1 LSPVALVPTFLDTG
15 DSDWGTAGNWSTGV
29 VPGAGD
35 SAVVPAGVTATV
47 DGGFSIGSVTVD
59 GDLADTLGIEWHRL
73 GGPGLAAFE
82 LAPAKGNRR
91 RLLLPRVNAPEYELA
106 LVVEGSP
113 GETSRLVWDHPDHAK
128 PPYSFFSAFLA
139 DGPKYVALAL
149 IVAGVALALALGLST
164 LIGLDLGFGAG
175 MLAGS
180 LTSTPTLAGA
190 QDAITSGLATV
201 PEGLTEETVLQNIS
215 VGYAITYLFG
225 TLGMILAVR
234 YFPKLIGVDL
244 PEEAKRLAK
253 ERGLTRKRTGGFA
266 DASSFPI
273 IRAYRVSPEGVGMSM
288 EQIRTR
294 SKTMGAKL
302 LKMRRGKKLM
312 DITPDLVLEEGDT
325 FSGIASIKVNQAMR
339 EDGFEEILDPELL
352 SMQVTSEEI
361 ILTDSKSVGKT
372 LDELDL
378 PDRYGCYVTGL
389 MRASIELPLDTPL
402 PLQKGDRL
410 QLIGEASNL
419 KQLATDLG
427 YIEKELEKTDLTT
440 FAFGIIAGTM
450 LGLVTIAL
458 GDLSIGLG
466 SAGGLLIVG
475 IIIGWLGSVM
485 PTFGRVPGPARYVL
499 MELGLML
506 FMAAVGLNAGGG
518 IVEALASSGPVIIL
532 SGAVITLT
540 PALIGYLAGRYLLKL
555 NPALLLGALTG
566 AMTSTPALN
575 VVTEAARSSVPALGY
590 AGTYTFANVL
600 LTFAGALMMVL

>member
-1 LSPVALVPTFLDTG
+1 MTIDLMSLLGQNGMLLLFTVIGVGYLL
-15 DSDWGTAGNWSTGV
+15 GNV
-29 VPGAGD
+29 KIA
-35 SAVVPAGVTATV
+35 
-47 DGGFSIGSVTVD
+47 
-59 GDLADTLGIEWHRL
+59 GIE
-73 GGPGLAAFE
+73 GGPVVGVLLMGLLFGH
-82 LAPAKGNRR
+82 LGFT
-91 RLLLPRVNAPEYELA
+91 APEGASTFGFA
-106 LVVEGSP
+106 LFIFSVGIQAGP
-113 GETSRLVWDHPDHAK
+113 T
-128 PPYSFFSAFLA
+128 FFSAFLA
-139 DGPKYVALAL
+139 DGPKYVVLAL
-149 IVAGVALALALGLST
+149 IVAGVALALALGLSA

-201 PEGLTEETVLQNIS
+201 PEGLTQETVLQNIS

-234 YFPKLIGVDL
+234 YLPRLIGIDL

-253 ERGLTRKRTGGFA
+253 ERGLIRKRASGFA

-273 IRAYRVSPEGVGMSM
+273 IRAYRVTPGAVGMTM
-288 EQIRTR
+288 EEVRRR
-294 SKTMGAKL
+294 SKSVGAKL
-302 LKMRRGKKLM
+302 LKLRRGKKVM
-312 DITPDLVLEEGDT
+312 DITPELVFEEGDI
-325 FSGIASIKVNQAMR
+325 FSGIASIKLNQAMR
-339 EDGFEEILDPELL
+339 EDGFEEVLDPELL

-378 PDRYGCYVTGL
+378 PDHYGCYATGL
-389 MRASIELPLDTPL
+389 TRASIELPLDTPL

-410 QLIGEASNL
+410 QLIGEAGNL
-419 KQLATDLG
+419 KQLASDLG
-427 YIEKELEKTDLTT
+427 YIEKDLEKTDLTT
-440 FAFGIIAGTM
+440 FAFGLIAGTM
-450 LGLVTIAL
+450 LGLVTVAL
-458 GDLSIGLG
+458 GNISIGLG
-466 SAGGLLIVG
+466 TAGGLLIVG

-518 IVEALASSGPVIIL
+518 IVEALFSSGPVIIL

-540 PALIGYLAGRYLLKL
+540 PALIGYVAGRYLLKL

-566 AMTSTPALN
+566 AMTSTPALK
-575 VVTEAARSSVPALGY
+575 VVTEAAKSSVPAHGY

>member
-1 LSPVALVPTFLDTG
+1 MTIDLMSLLGQNGMLLLFTVIGVSYLL
-15 DSDWGTAGNWSTGV
+15 GNV
-29 VPGAGD
+29 KIA
-35 SAVVPAGVTATV
+35 
-47 DGGFSIGSVTVD
+47 
-59 GDLADTLGIEWHRL
+59 GIE
-73 GGPGLAAFE
+73 GGPVVGVLLMGLLFGH
-82 LAPAKGNRR
+82 LGFT
-91 RLLLPRVNAPEYELA
+91 APEGASTFGFA
-106 LVVEGSP
+106 LFIFSVGIQAGP
-113 GETSRLVWDHPDHAK
+113 T
-128 PPYSFFSAFLA
+128 FFSAFLA
-139 DGPKYVALAL
+139 DGPKYVVLAL
-149 IVAGVALALALGLST
+149 IVAGVALALALGLSA

-201 PEGLTEETVLQNIS
+201 PEGLTQETVLQNIS

-234 YFPKLIGVDL
+234 YLPRLIGIDL

-253 ERGLTRKRTGGFA
+253 ERGLIRKRASGFA

-273 IRAYRVSPEGVGMSM
+273 IRAYRVSPAAVGMTM
-288 EQIRTR
+288 EEVRAR
-294 SKTMGAKL
+294 SKSVGAKL
-302 LKMRRGKKLM
+302 LKVRRGKKVM
-312 DITPDLVLEEGDT
+312 GITPDLVFEEGDV
-325 FSGIASIKVNQAMR
+325 FSAIASIKLNQAMR
-339 EDGFEEILDPELL
+339 EDGFEEVLDPELL

-361 ILTDSKSVGKT
+361 ILTDSKSVGTT

-378 PDRYGCYVTGL
+378 PDHYGCYATGL
-389 MRASIELPLDTPL
+389 TRASIELPLDTPL

-410 QLIGEASNL
+410 QLIGEAGNL
-419 KQLATDLG
+419 KQLASDLG
-427 YIEKELEKTDLTT
+427 YIEKDLEKTDLTT

-450 LGLVTIAL
+450 LGLVTVAL
-458 GDLSIGLG
+458 GNISIGLG
-466 SAGGLLIVG
+466 TAGGLLIVG

-518 IVEALASSGPVIIL
+518 IIKALTSSGPVIIL

-540 PALIGYLAGRYLLKL
+540 PALVGYLAGRYLLKL

-575 VVTEAARSSVPALGY
+575 VVTEAARSTVPALGY